1 MDINKIRRNS
11 MYLLLF
17 GLILLLA
24 ACTNEPAPENEIYI
38 AKVSDFEDNIFTNTQ
53 SQSIG
58 LLGGDLRIAGSYD
71 QGVKSKSSLDSIL
84 SSISGG
90 TGDQVEKVFTN
101 VEIKTKED
109 KYYITADEG
118 ISLTFTKIG
127 ERIIKDEN
135 GIEYTSPKYS
145 N

>member
-24 ACTNEPAPENEIYI
+24 ACINEPAPENEIYI

-58 LLGGDLRIAGSYD
+58 LLGGDLRIAGIYG
-71 QGVKSKSSLDSIL
+71 QGAKSKSSLDSIL

-127 ERIIKDEN
+127 ERIIKDKN

>member
-109 KYYITADEG
+109 NYYITADEG